1 MLDFIIGNWIL
12 LLVPV
17 GTILVV
23 VPAFFYRDFIE
34 PRLRDRVK
42 EAEED
47 TRI

>member
-1 MLDFIIGNWIL
+1 MWDFIVGNWIAVMYL
-12 LLVPV
+12 ISV
-17 GTILVV
+17 IVV
-23 VPAFFYRDFIE
+23 CSSAFTYRYIIE

>member
-1 MLDFIIGNWIL
+1 MLDFIVGNWITL
-12 LLVPV
+12 IVPI

-23 VPAFFYRDFIE
+23 VLVFFYRDPIE